1 MPCSDVDCQF
11 AVRLA
16 TSNAWPLPASSL
28 VHCGQVC
35 FQSLLRYGYLTP
47 SPLSRFTHLCPW
59 HPYTSLITFYTSST
73 VYLYAKSV
81 LTYPLHDVVSS
92 YPLPRAQTLPQ
103 FILLRAVALIT
114 EFQHRRLR
122 RQLSLSLSHAQR
134 TLAPAKSSRLH
145 ISTHLPKGRLLR
157 PNNGIHRLP
166 LRQQSSAPVAPRPH
180 RLYRDDKQHI
190 HNATHI

>member
-1 MPCSDVDCQF
+1 MAP
-11 AVRLA
+11 ARLLPR
-16 TSNAWPLPASSL
+16 PLRPGMFPVPSPIN
-28 VHCGQVC
+28 H
-35 FQSLLRYGYLTP
+35 LTP

-92 YPLPRAQTLPQ
+92 GPPSPRPNAAAIHPPPRRRPDFRIPT
-103 FILLRAVALIT
+103 
-114 EFQHRRLR
+114 RRLS

-166 LRQQSSAPVAPRPH
+166 LRQQSSAPVAPRPRH
-180 RLYRDDKQHI
+180 LYRDDKQHI